1 MKRNPPRNRN
11 SNEVGIHED
20 CEAALTLVKNW
31 TVIVLENKL
40 HHDWLGLPIKGMTS
54 LSHSTCRVFSP
65 ILSWPCHEDLKEG
78 LTLKIRALER
88 KKVYKLF
95 IMDLTRGSH
104 SDNSSACISFPLEH
118 YKWALAIRGELQKH
132 LGLGE
137 SEAIPRVCYDC
148 RKKQHLCRKQYYL
161 LFSLDLE

>member
-1 MKRNPPRNRN
+1 MKRNPPRNIN
-11 SNEVGIHED
+11 SNEVGFHED

-31 TVIVLENKL
+31 TAIDLETNCTVV
-40 HHDWLGLPIKGMTS
+40 WLGIPIRGMTS
-54 LSHSTCRVFSP
+54 LSHSTCRVYFP
-65 ILSWPCHEDLKEG
+65 ILGWPCHEDLKEG

-88 KKVYKLF
+88 KKLYKLF
-95 IMDLTRGSH
+95 IIDLTQGSH
-104 SDNSSACISFPLEH
+104 SDSSSACLSFPVEH
-118 YKWALAIRGELQKH
+118 YKWALAIREELQKH

-137 SEAIPRVCYDC
+137 SEAIPRACYDC